1 MFIGVI
7 NLLPGLMGGKRYG
20 IVKNPHWMKVA
31 IQGSPKKKMR
41 NSTVNPLDS
50 KYIHGGPK
58 PNKNDQLS
66 DGVTIRDRMELAQ
79 LQTGIS

>member
-31 IQGSPKKKMR
+31 IQGSPKKK
-41 NSTVNPLDS
+41 NEKFYGEPPGFQI
-50 KYIHGGPK
+50 YPWW
-58 PNKNDQLS
+58 
-66 DGVTIRDRMELAQ
+66 A
-79 LQTGIS
+79 